1 MSAIPFLVYIL
12 NGTIMTGC
20 RYQVKE
26 FVQLTMKTVE
36 PNVRRSRGRPRSFDR
51 DAALDA
57 AVLVFWEKGYD
68 GASIGMLTNAMGI
81 NRPSLY
87 STFGN
92 KRELFVQAID
102 RYAATYGSRTFSA
115 FRVEAD
121 GRRAVERFFDASIEC
136 AVGEGTP
143 RGCLINT
150 VATEAAENDDDLRHK
165 LSEMF
170 SRTDSAI
177 AEHLGACQDGGS
189 PALSDPERMAQMAH
203 SVTHSIMTRAR
214 AGASR
219 EELVEIADAFMMVLF
234 PEPHERSAQA
244 SG

>member
-1 MSAIPFLVYIL
+1 MSEY
-12 NGTIMTGC
+12 GS
-20 RYQVKE
+20 QVKE
-26 FVQLTMKTVE
+26 LVPISMNTHDQNEKR
-36 PNVRRSRGRPRSFDR
+36 PRGRPRSFDR
-51 DAALDA
+51 GAALDA
-57 AVLVFWEKGYD
+57 AVLVFWERGYD
-68 GASIGMLTNAMGI
+68 GASVEMLTNAMGI
-81 NRPSLY
+81 SRPSLY

-102 RYAATYGSRTFSA
+102 RYAVTYGSRAFSA
-115 FRVEAD
+115 FRVETD
-121 GRRAVERFFDASIEC
+121 GRKAVEGFLDASIEC

-150 VATEAAENDDDLRHK
+150 VATDAAENDDELRHK

-177 AEHLGACQDGGS
+177 AERLAASQDGGS

-214 AGASR
+214 AGAGR
-219 EELVEIADAFMMVLF
+219 NELVEIADAFMMVLF
-234 PEPHERSAQA
+234 PEPHDSSAVRE
-244 SG
+244 